1 MPSKNK
7 SKGKNAS
14 QNKKRPKSVLPKT
27 TQKQSDTTKIIF
39 NKKNKNLSNKTNI
52 KNNYISNKCNNFLS
66 SLQEINSINNEL
78 DFLSSNLNIKFN
90 NYHKNLVLK
99 NYNSNNC
106 SENKSNYNI
115 NSYFYDNKKSKE
127 YNTSNNTN
135 SKIKPMDNL
144 YLYKQ
149 KNNSFKIYRQPELI
163 KSHIN
168 NTFKNNSLLNL
179 KYSKIKPKLNSYRI
193 RNVFLPSFPYFI
205 KKKKFNINF
214 INNACKILLE
224 KD

>member
-1 MPSKNK
+1 MSSKNK
-7 SKGKNAS
+7 SKEKNAS
-14 QNKKRPKSVLPKT
+14 KNKKRPKSVTPK
-27 TQKQSDTTKIIF
+27 TQKQSDSTRIIF

-52 KNNYISNKCNNFLS
+52 KNNYISNRSNNFLS
-66 SLQEINSINNEL
+66 SLHEINLINNEL

-90 NYHKNLVLK
+90 NYYKNLVLK
-99 NYNSNNC
+99 SYNSNNC

-115 NSYFYDNKKSKE
+115 NSYFSDNKKSKE
-127 YNTSNNTN
+127 YNTSINTN

-163 KSHIN
+163 KSRIN

-214 INNACKILLE
+214 INKACKILLE